1 MDSLNHPPISI
12 GISFYNAEDTLLDA
26 IRSIFAQTHQNWE
39 LILVDDG
46 STDRSLELA
55 KSIKDPRV
63 RVYSDGK
70 NLRLA
75 ARLNQITKL
84 AKYDYLARMDADD
97 LISPIRLEK
106 QLDLL
111 ISQPN
116 IDLVSTGVCSLN
128 NKYEPVSIRCVK
140 SSHTITPSGLLR
152 GGSGIV
158 HASLLGRRSW
168 FERNPYKETM
178 LNSQDTNLWVRSY
191 SKNDLSVAFI
201 SEPYYY
207 YREDNNVTKKKLLTA
222 YRMGRHT
229 ILYDAKNGFSFKIKS
244 EAIID
249 NLIKTFAVQFFS
261 SIALKA
267 ARKRRNVVA
276 LSGTQKTYLT
286 DEISKIRN
294 TQLPIAD
301 NNREF

>member
-1 MDSLNHPPISI
+1 MDSLNQHPISI
-12 GISFYNAEDTLLDA
+12 GIPFYNAEDTLLDA
-26 IRSIFAQTHQNWE
+26 VRSIFAQTHKNWE

-63 RVYSDGK
+63 RVYSDGE

-111 ISQPN
+111 LSQPD

-128 NKYEPVSIRCVK
+128 NDYEPIGIRCVRPNH
-140 SSHTITPSGLLR
+140 SITPSGLLR

-168 FERNPYKETM
+168 FEQNPYKESM
-178 LNSQDTNLWVRSY
+178 LKSQDTNLWVRSY
-191 SKNDLSVAFI
+191 SKNNLSVAFI

-207 YREDNNVTKKKLLTA
+207 YREDNNVTKKQLLTA

-229 ILYDAKNGFSFKIKS
+229 ILSDAKNGFSLKIKS
-244 EAIID
+244 KAIID

-261 SIALKA
+261 SVALKA
-267 ARKRRNVVA
+267 ARKRRNSTL
-276 LSGTQKTYLT
+276 LSESQKTSLT
-286 DEISKIRN
+286 AEISKIRN
-294 TQLPIAD
+294 TPLPIAD
-301 NNREF
+301 NNREL